1 MEGVWC
7 HSPGLQPCR
16 HCNCCSLLGG
26 LVPERFTLSIISSW
40 QGVKDPAKLR
50 VACGAKNMSLTSPS
64 YLDHAEVRLQVSE
77 IVRHPGYRDPAI
89 VVNRAGVKL
98 HRLEVDVS

>member
-1 MEGVWC
+1 MPLSWVATL
-7 HSPGLQPCR
+7 S
-16 HCNCCSLLGG
+16 SLL
-26 LVPERFTLSIISSW
+26 LRLTAWRFGSGKVHSIVIISSW

-64 YLDHAEVRLQVSE
+64 YLDNAEVRLQVSE

-89 VVNRAGVKL
+89 VVDKAGVTL
-98 HRLEVDVS
+98 HRLEVDVL